1 MKPRILFIAGGIIC
15 VLLLFVLTGVLAPV
29 GRFVRTL
36 TLPLVRISA
45 LSAQRVRTIL
55 GRSSAS
61 EMQLKGLEA
70 RIATVVV
77 DMARLQSLEDE
88 NRTLRAQLHFLQT
101 SGYTAIGAQVIGR
114 DLQNGRMQFLLD
126 RGTRDQVETGQAVIT
141 NEGVFVG
148 KILTTAEHVSVLEV
162 FTDPDAR
169 TATSPAQRQRLVGI
183 VEGRGNGAALLTY
196 IPPSELLKKEDLL
209 VTAGTEEKVPANL
222 PLGIINR
229 VNGLPTDPFLTA
241 AVEPLVGLDR
251 LAIVSILRPTVLK
264 TAP

>member
-1 MKPRILFIAGGIIC
+1 MKPRTLFIAGGIIC
-15 VLLLFVLTGVLAPV
+15 VFLLLLLTGVLAPV

-36 TLPLVRISA
+36 TVPLVRTSA
-45 LSAQRVRTIL
+45 VSAQRVRLLL
-55 GRSSAS
+55 GRSAAS
-61 EMQLKGLEA
+61 EAQLRDLEK

-77 DMARLQSLEDE
+77 DVSRLQSLEDE

-101 SGYTAIGAQVIGR
+101 SGYEAIGAQVIGR

-126 RGTRDQVETGQAVIT
+126 RGTRDQVETGQAVVT

-148 KILTTAEHVSVLEV
+148 KILTASEHVSVLEV

-196 IPPSELLKKEDLL
+196 IPPSEVLKKDDLL

-229 VNGLPTDPFLTA
+229 VNGQPTDPFLTA

-264 TAP
+264 ATP

>member
-1 MKPRILFIAGGIIC
+1 MKPRILLMAGGIIC

-29 GRFVRTL
+29 GRFARTL
-36 TLPLVRISA
+36 TVPLVRISA
-45 LSAQRVRTIL
+45 QTAQKVRTIL

-101 SGYTAIGAQVIGR
+101 SGYAAIGAQVIGR

-148 KILTTAEHVSVLEV
+148 KILTTAEHASVLEV

-196 IPPSELLKKEDLL
+196 IPPSEILKKDDLL

-229 VNGLPTDPFLTA
+229 VNGQPTDPFLTA

-251 LAIVSILRPTVLK
+251 LVMVSILRPTVLK
-264 TAP
+264 AAP